1 MRMKAIV
8 GVFGLAALLTAC
20 TATNSPSPSASTAT
34 PTSST
39 GTAVG
44 TDPCPAGTSSELGL
58 CLSDDAI
65 SAELAGI
72 LRSQFEAD
80 ELSAVIAGVWHDG
93 QPVLFGA
100 LGESMPGVPATPDMH
115 HMLGNLST
123 PMLTTALLQQVEAG
137 ALSLDDRVSTWYPQ
151 LLGADAVT
159 IEMLLHNTAGYS
171 QFTGQEDFL
180 AALYADPFRVWTVDE
195 IIAIGTAQGPLFPP
209 GTDWMFSDTNSA
221 VLVGILAQASGTPV
235 AELIQTGILDPLG
248 MHDTTVARDGNWP
261 QPVLQGYDGERG
273 VWENVTHWNPSWAHF
288 AGGIGS
294 NAEDV
299 ATFLD
304 ALGSG
309 ELLSPEFHDVQFAP
323 TIVGIGTN
331 TADKY
336 WAMGFLVLNGW
347 MFMNPGIPGYTGA
360 GGTLPDEGW
369 TMVIYTTP
377 SQATDPAK
385 LSASDIFAEFTK
397 VVSPDHSLL

>member
-1 MRMKAIV
+1 M
-8 GVFGLAALLTAC
+8 
-20 TATNSPSPSASTAT
+20 
-34 PTSST
+34 
-39 GTAVG
+39 
-44 TDPCPAGTSSELGL
+44 
-58 CLSDDAI
+58 SDDEI

-72 LRSQFEAD
+72 LRSQFEGD

-100 LGESMPGVPATPDMH
+100 LGETMPGVPATPDMH

-137 ALSLDDRVSTWYPQ
+137 ALSLDDRVSTWYPE
-151 LLGADAVT
+151 LLGADEVT

-180 AALYADPFRVWTVDE
+180 AALYANPFRVWTVDE
-195 IIAIGTAQGPLFPP
+195 IIDIGTAQGPLFPP
-209 GTDWMFSDTNSA
+209 GTDWGFSDTNSA

-273 VWENVTHWNPSWAHF
+273 VWENVTYWNPSWAHF
-288 AGGIGS
+288 AGGVGS
-294 NAEDV
+294 NAQDV

-309 ELLSPEFHDVQFAP
+309 ELLTPEFHDVQFAP

-397 VVSPDHSLL
+397 VVSPDHALQ

>member
-1 MRMKAIV
+1 MRMTAIV

-20 TATNSPSPSASTAT
+20 TATTSPSPSGSTAT

-44 TDPCPAGTSSELGL
+44 TDTCPAGTSLELGL

-72 LRSQFEAD
+72 LRSQFEGD

-100 LGESMPGVPATPDMH
+100 LGETMPGVPATPDMH

-137 ALSLDDRVSTWYPQ
+137 ALSLDDRVSTWYPE
-151 LLGADAVT
+151 LLGADEVT

-180 AALYADPFRVWTVDE
+180 AALYANPFRVWTVDE
-195 IIAIGTAQGPLFPP
+195 IIDIGTAQGPLFPP
-209 GTDWMFSDTNSA
+209 GTDWGFSDTNSA

-273 VWENVTHWNPSWAHF
+273 VWENVTYWNPSWAHF
-288 AGGIGS
+288 AGGVGS
-294 NAEDV
+294 NAQDV

-309 ELLSPEFHDVQFAP
+309 ELLTPEFHDVQFAP

-397 VVSPDHSLL
+397 VVSPDNALQ